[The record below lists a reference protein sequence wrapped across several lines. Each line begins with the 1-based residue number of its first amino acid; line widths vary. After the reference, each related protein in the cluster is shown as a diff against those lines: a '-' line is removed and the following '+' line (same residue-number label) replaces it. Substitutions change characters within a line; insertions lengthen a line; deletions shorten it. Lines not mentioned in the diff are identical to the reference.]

1 MNRHTRK
8 RIVIR
13 EGWEKP
19 ARDPKGAEMTKES
32 RARARR
38 VADLLARN
46 RADLVEEC
54 ADYCEE
60 CGETFDAVAEFTV
73 GIEDDIMAALGY

>member
-1 MNRHTRK
+1 MS
-8 RIVIR
+8 
-13 EGWEKP
+13 
-19 ARDPKGAEMTKES
+19 KES

-46 RADLVEEC
+46 RSDLVEEC

-60 CGETFDAVAEFTV
+60 CGESFDVVAEFTI
-73 GIEDDIMAALGY
+73 GIEDDIMGALDWLADVVSYDEMVRGLGYAVMAALGY